1 MCWCKFHTC
10 SELME
15 EKGRKNEMSRKPLV
29 MIFAV
34 SLAVALLNGCSGA
47 GSGTNGPA
55 TQAPLPSPKASTA
68 ATGDTGGIKLP
79 IVDKPTTLT
88 WMVSIDRPPSNL
100 ADSLFVKEIE
110 KRTGITLDIQ
120 VHSAQIYKDKLKIV
134 LASGKLP
141 DIFSGLTLAEA
152 NKMGGQGALT
162 AINPYLKDL
171 PNFKKLYIDNAENN
185 WIMKSWTDD
194 KNNLFTWP
202 SYGLQ
207 RDVNHGFL
215 YRKDIFDKL
224 GIKEWTNTEEFYQ
237 ALKKLKEANP
247 QSYPYASKT
256 KENIFRDWSYGWGIG
271 GSSFP
276 AFYDEKT
283 KTWKLAYSTP
293 EYKDMLDFMKKL
305 YNEGLIDPE
314 FITDTEASW
323 TAKMTTNNKS
333 FVTFDWIGRLD
344 LFANQV
350 KATSPEYNLRYG
362 NPVGPTGNI
371 RTLPRIDN
379 FGLVVSEGKNKEVAL
394 KLLDY
399 LTSPAGGTFLTM
411 GIEGETFKMENG
423 KPVYPELKD
432 IPNVDIYALESQYGL
447 WIESMVLRPD
457 KRNVYFN
464 FTEKEKEAQ
473 DKIVK
478 SNKFEAA
485 DPVLKFT
492 DEETKTLAELRVTL
506 DKAANEFS
514 TKYVMKKE
522 FGEADWKEWLQSVE
536 KLGTAKLIDAYN
548 AAQKRYNETK

>member
-1 MCWCKFHTC
+1 M
-10 SELME
+10 
-15 EKGRKNEMSRKPLV
+15 
-29 MIFAV
+29 
-34 SLAVALLNGCSGA
+34 
-47 GSGTNGPA
+47 
-55 TQAPLPSPKASTA
+55 
-68 ATGDTGGIKLP
+68 KLP

-88 WMVSIDRPPSNL
+88 WMVAMDRPSDNL
-100 ADSLFVKEIE
+100 NNSLFVKEIE

-120 VHSAQIYKDKLKIV
+120 VQSAQVYKDKLKIV
-134 LASGKLP
+134 MASGKLP

-162 AINPYLKDL
+162 PINPYLKDL
-171 PNFKKLYIDNAENN
+171 PNFKKLYIDNPDNN
-185 WIMKSWTDD
+185 WIMKSWTDER
-194 KNNLFTWP
+194 NNLYTWP

-237 ALKKLKEANP
+237 ALKKLKEAYP

-256 KENIFRDWSYGWGIG
+256 KENIFRDWAYGWGIG

-276 AFYDEKT
+276 AYYDENT
-283 KTWKLAYSTP
+283 KEWKLAYTTP
-293 EYKDMLDFMKKL
+293 EYKSMLDFIKKL

-314 FITDTEASW
+314 FLTDTEASW

-350 KATSPEYNLRYG
+350 KATMPEYNLRYG

-371 RTLPRIDN
+371 RSLPRIDN
-379 FGLVVSEGKNKEVAL
+379 FGLVVADGKNKEVAL

-399 LTSPAGGTFLTM
+399 LTSPAGGSFVTM

-423 KPVYPELKD
+423 KAVYPELKD
-432 IPNVDIYALESQYGL
+432 VPNVDIYALESKYGL

-464 FTEKEKEAQ
+464 FTEKEQEAQ

-478 SNKFEAA
+478 AKKFEAP
-485 DPVLKFT
+485 DPILKFT
-492 DEETKTLAELRVTL
+492 DEETKTLAEFRVTL
-506 DKAANEFS
+506 EKGANEFS

-522 FGEADWKEWLQSVE
+522 MGEADWKEWQQSVD
-536 KLGTAKLIDAYN
+536 KLGASKFMEAYT
-548 AAQKRYNETK
+548 AAQKRYNEAK

>member
-1 MCWCKFHTC
+1 MV
-10 SELME
+10 
-15 EKGRKNEMSRKPLV
+15 RKPGR
-29 MIFAV
+29 V
-34 SLAVALLNGCSGA
+34 SFTLALAVALLVGCSSSGGK
-47 GSGTNGPA
+47 GSEGTKS
-55 TQAPLPSPKASTA
+55 SPQASTA
-68 ATGDTGGIKLP
+68 PSASANAQAGGDVGGLKLP

-88 WMVSIDRPPSNL
+88 WMVSIDRPPENL
-100 ADSLFVKEIE
+100 ASSLFVKEIE

-120 VHSAQIYKDKLKIV
+120 VHSAQVYKDKLKIV

-152 NKMGGQGALT
+152 NKMGGQGAL
-162 AINPYLKDL
+162 APINPYIKDL
-171 PNFKKLYIDNAENN
+171 PNFKKLYVDNADNN

-194 KNNLFTWP
+194 KNNLYTWP

-207 RDVNHGFL
+207 WDVNHGFL
-215 YRKDIFDKL
+215 YRKDVFDKL
-224 GIKEWTNTEEFYQ
+224 GIKEWTNTDEFYQ
-237 ALKKLKEANP
+237 ALKKLKEAYPN
-247 QSYPYASKT
+247 SYPYASKT
-256 KENIFRDWSYGWGIG
+256 KENIFRDWAFGWGIG

-276 AFYDEKT
+276 AYYDEKS
-283 KTWKLAYSTP
+283 KDWKFVYTSSEFKA
-293 EYKDMLDFMKKL
+293 ELDFLKKL
-305 YNEGLIDPE
+305 YSEGLIDPE

-323 TAKMTTNNKS
+323 TAKMTTNNNS

-350 KATSPEYNLRYG
+350 KATNPNYNLRYG

-371 RTLPRIDN
+371 RSLPRIDN
-379 FGLVVSEGKNKEVAL
+379 FGLVVAEGKNKEIAL

-399 LTSPAGGTFLTM
+399 LSSPAGGSFLTM

-432 IPNVDIYALESQYGL
+432 LPNVDIYALESKYGL

-464 FTEKEKEAQ
+464 YTEKEQEAQ
-473 DKIVK
+473 DKINK
-478 SNKFEAA
+478 AKKFEPL

-492 DEETKTLAELRVTL
+492 DDETKVIAEYRVAL
-506 DKAANEFS
+506 DKAANEFA

-522 FGEADWKEWLQSVE
+522 VGEADWKEFQTSIE
-536 KLGTAKLIDAYN
+536 KLGSAKFIEAYA
-548 AAQKRYNETK
+548 AAQKRYNDGK

>member
-1 MCWCKFHTC
+1 
-10 SELME
+10 ME

-55 TQAPLPSPKASTA
+55 TQAPSPSQKASTA